1 MLDLLSNIVKII
13 SCFCLLSV
21 PAFAATEGG
30 GMPSFVHDIGISLLL
45 AGLLGVVFAR
55 FKIPSL
61 AAFLVAGILLGPAG
75 FAQVTDPDNI
85 DTIAQLGFIL
95 LLFMIGLEIDLKKI
109 LGSGKTI
116 IVTGIVQYPLCILFG
131 IVATKFLLMVGIGS
145 TVLAGDYAPIYIG
158 IVIAGSSTLLVVKLF
173 QENFELDTQPG
184 RIALGLLIFQDIW
197 AIIAILIQPNL
208 DDPQIMPIL
217 MSFLGITILIAL
229 SVLISRYLASI
240 GFRWIAKSPELIL
253 IWAISWCFVVVFLG
267 MSFDTVTETLFG
279 INLHIAVGSGMGAL
293 IAGATIA
300 SLPYSTEI
308 ITKVGVVKDFLVT
321 LFFVGLG
328 MSIPVPQGLE
338 VPILAVI
345 IAILAII
352 ARQLLFFPVLYW
364 LGSDQRNAEVSS
376 IRLAQTSEFG
386 LVIAFLGIQY
396 GHLSGELSSA
406 IIFAF
411 VINALLTSPLY
422 KQAYS
427 LHQRIKKYLVAVGF
441 KAPEEAEEEIADEYD
456 LALLGFYYDAS
467 SLLHQISIH
476 DPERIKKTLVIDFNV
491 ALHDKIRATGA
502 HVHYG
507 DLSNSETLLHA
518 GIDKA
523 KVIMCTIPD
532 DLLRGINNAQLVKA
546 VRGLCPDAIIVANAV
561 DTSDSDAVYQAGAD
575 YVYMSRVETARTLEG
590 LVLHAI
596 SGTLKDHKQKQNE
609 THGHLHER
617 NEVIA

>member
-1 MLDLLSNIVKII
+1 MAIFVSSFLFF
-13 SCFCLLSV
+13 CFSV
-21 PAFAATEGG
+21 ASSFAASEVSS
-30 GMPSFVHDIGISLLL
+30 MPSFVHDIGISLLV
-45 AGLLGVVFAR
+45 AGMFGVIFAKL
-55 FKIPSL
+55 KIPSL
-61 AAFLVAGILLGPAG
+61 AAFLVAGILVGPAG
-75 FAQVTDPDNI
+75 FAQVTDPENI

-116 IVTGIVQYPLCILFG
+116 IVTGIIQYPLCILFG
-131 IVATKFLLMVGIGS
+131 IVATKFLIMIGIGS
-145 TVLAGDYAPIYIG
+145 SVLSGEYAPLYIG
-158 IVIAGSSTLLVVKLF
+158 IVLAGSSTLLVVKLF

-184 RIALGLLIFQDIW
+184 RIALGILIFQDIW
-197 AIIAILIQPNL
+197 AIVAILIQPNL
-208 DDPQIMPIL
+208 ADPQIMPIL
-217 MSFLGITILIAL
+217 MSFLGISILITL

-253 IWAISWCFVVVFLG
+253 VWAISWCFIIVFLG
-267 MSFDTVTETLFG
+267 MSFDTVTEYLFDF
-279 INLHIAVGSGMGAL
+279 NLHIAVGSGMGAL

-308 ITKVGVVKDFLVT
+308 VTKVGVIKDFLIT

-328 MSIPVPQGLE
+328 MSIPVPEGLE

-352 ARQLLFFPVLYW
+352 ARQLIFFPVLYW

-396 GHLSGELSSA
+396 GHLSNELSSA

-411 VINALLTSPLY
+411 IITSLLTSPLY
-422 KQAYS
+422 KNAY
-427 LHQRIKKYLVAVGF
+427 QIYNAIKKYLVMTGF
-441 KAPEEAEEEIADEYD
+441 KASEDVDEEEGEDFD
-456 LALLGFYYDAS
+456 LALLGFYRDAS
-467 SLLHQISIH
+467 SLLHQLSVH
-476 DPERIKKTLVIDFNV
+476 DPDKVGKTLVIDFNV
-491 ALHDKIRATGA
+491 ELHDKIRSKGA

-561 DTSDSDAVYQAGAD
+561 DTSICDTIYKAGAD
-575 YVYMSRVETARTLEG
+575 YVYMSRIETARTLEE
-590 LVLHAI
+590 LIKHALA
-596 SGTLKDHKQKQNE
+596 GTLKKHHQRQIK
-609 THGHLHER
+609 THGQLHHR
-617 NEVIA
+617 SEVLE